1 MRITLQSVIILSF
14 TLFSCDLFQGQNET
28 QSSDKRVASLDEYEY
43 LDSHSSDY
51 IYDQDKLHKFEIF
64 IDSDDLE
71 EINSDPALEKY
82 VNAHLVFENKVVNI
96 SNFRND
102 AKSLG
107 LGEVSVQEFGKNTD
121 VLLRVQKQEGG
132 NKEQVEALNKIKNFF
147 KDEYTIRRTEFVGPV
162 VGEEL
167 KEAGITAV
175 LLSLFLILIYIWFRF
190 EWQFSIAAIF
200 ALSHDVLTTIGLF
213 SLLNL
218 EFNLAIVAA
227 LLTTAGYSI
236 NDTVV
241 VFDRVRENLRRYKSQ
256 QNIVIYNRSI
266 NETLSRTV
274 ITSLT
279 TLLALFVIYFFGGA
293 VLKDFALAMIWG
305 VVIGTYSS
313 IFIAVSSLTF
323 FKIYKGS
330 EDKDKSKSVLE
341 HEL

>member
-1 MRITLQSVIILSF
+1 M
-14 TLFSCDLFQGQNET
+14 N
-28 QSSDKRVASLDEYEY
+28 K
-43 LDSHSSDY
+43 LDSVWSQLKASQPFYSGKSKKTKNKALKIITQIKKILGH
-51 IYDQDKLHKFEIF
+51 
-64 IDSDDLE
+64 E
-71 EINSDPALEKY
+71 EGTPNKNSKEEPGNESK
-82 VNAHLVFENKVVNI
+82 EE
-96 SNFRND
+96 S
-102 AKSLG
+102 
-107 LGEVSVQEFGKNTD
+107 E
-121 VLLRVQKQEGG
+121 KQEGG

>member
-1 MRITLQSVIILSF
+1 MFKFNIISQNLNIEF
-14 TLFSCDLFQGQNET
+14 LRFKFIALLFSLTLLFLT
-28 QSSDKRVASLDEYEY
+28 FLSLF
-43 LDSHSSDY
+43 LNG
-51 IYDQDKLHKFEIF
+51 LNLG
-64 IDSDDLE
+64 IDFKGG
-71 EINSDPALEKY
+71 I
-82 VNAHLVFENKVVNI
+82 LVEFRSIENKIVNI
-96 SNFRND
+96 SDFRNN

-330 EDKDKSKSVLE
+330 EHKDEPRSVKE

>member
-1 MRITLQSVIILSF
+1 MFKFNIISQNLNIDFLKFKFVALLFSF
-14 TLFSCDLFQGQNET
+14 TLLVITFLSLFLNGLNLGIDFKGGILVEFRNIENKT
-28 QSSDKRVASLDEYEY
+28 VN
-43 LDSHSSDY
+43 
-51 IYDQDKLHKFEIF
+51 IYD
-64 IDSDDLE
+64 
-71 EINSDPALEKY
+71 
-82 VNAHLVFENKVVNI
+82 
-96 SNFRND
+96 FRKD

-107 LGEVSVQEFGKNTD
+107 LGEVSVQEFGTNTD

-132 NKEQVEALNKIKNFF
+132 NKEQVEALKKIKNFF

-200 ALSHDVLTTIGLF
+200 ALSHDVITTIGLF
-213 SLLNL
+213 SLFDL

-256 QNIVIYNRSI
+256 ENIVIYNRSI

-293 VLKDFALAMIWG
+293 VLKDFSLAMIWG
-305 VVIGTYSS
+305 VIIGTYSS

-330 EDKDKSKSVLE
+330 EDQNKSKSAL
-341 HEL
+341 

>member
-1 MRITLQSVIILSF
+1 MFKFNIISQNLNIDF
-14 TLFSCDLFQGQNET
+14 LKFKFFALLFSFVLIVITFSSLFLNGLN
-28 QSSDKRVASLDEYEY
+28 LG
-43 LDSHSSDY
+43 
-51 IYDQDKLHKFEIF
+51 
-64 IDSDDLE
+64 IDFKGG
-71 EINSDPALEKY
+71 I
-82 VNAHLVFENKVVNI
+82 LVEFRSIENKVVNI
-96 SNFRND
+96 SDFRKD

-256 QNIVIYNRSI
+256 ENIVIYNRSI

-330 EDKDKSKSVLE
+330 EDKNKSKSVLE